1 MGNKSFQKLPPRSI
15 RAWQWGNGLGNLYLI
30 ALPILYSLFFFDN
43 LNLSILIPLV
53 LFVLTIWISSVSWYP
68 YLKWKHWRYGIDE
81 DEIHLIRGVV
91 VKRETLIPLNRV
103 QHVDTRQGPLLK
115 WYKLSSVSISTAA
128 TTHEIPNL
136 DEIIA
141 GRVRSTISNNARLAK
156 EDV

>member
-1 MGNKSFQKLPPRSI
+1 MGNKSFHKLPPRSI
-15 RAWQWGNGLGNLYLI
+15 RAWQWGNGFGNLYLMAI
-30 ALPILYSLFFFDN
+30 PSLYALFFYED
-43 LNLSILIPLV
+43 LNLTILIPLT
-53 LFVLTIWISSVSWYP
+53 LFVLIVWISSVTWYP
-68 YLKWKHWRYGIDE
+68 YLKWKRWRYGIDE

-115 WYKLSSVSISTAA
+115 WYQLSSVSISTAA

-136 DEIIA
+136 DQIIA
-141 GRVRSTISNNARLAK
+141 ERVRSTISNNARLAK